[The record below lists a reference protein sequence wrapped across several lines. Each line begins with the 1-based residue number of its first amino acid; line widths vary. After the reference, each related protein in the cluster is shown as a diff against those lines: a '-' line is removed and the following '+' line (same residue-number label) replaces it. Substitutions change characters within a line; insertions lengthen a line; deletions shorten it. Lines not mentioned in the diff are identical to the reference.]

1 MLRFAL
7 ILTLFFVALGLL
19 RVIRGLLASVL
30 GSGPPGGGARQVTGQ
45 EMVRDPIC
53 GTWIDRRLALTGHR
67 AGELVPVC
75 SEKCRLALEAQ

>member
-30 GSGPPGGGARQVTGQ
+30 GGGAPGGGTRQVIGQ

-53 GTWIDRRLALTGHR
+53 GTWVDRRLALTGR
-67 AGELVPVC
+67 RGGEIVPVC
-75 SEKCRLALEAQ
+75 SEKCRLALETR